1 MGLRKIGI
9 IELYLL
15 CCMVGRSTRVENRVA
30 NIYITMNYYYF
41 HDRTAQQH
49 AHEIRGQVDIAPN
62 QNTRKDQVK
71 RKIRIKSTRARLCT
85 AGPGLTVP
93 PSLSNRSPGPVC
105 TIAQNQNTRKDQVK
119 RKIRIKSTR
128 ARLCTAGPGLT
139 VPPSLS
145 NRSPGPVCTPS
156 AGSVSRP
163 RTRLQPY
170 VPRVRERDKRALR
183 LS

>member
-30 NIYITMNYYYF
+30 NIYIIMNYYYF

-49 AHEIRGQVDIAPN
+49 AHEIRGQVDIA
-62 QNTRKDQVK
+62 Q
-71 RKIRIKSTRARLCT
+71 S
-85 AGPGLTVP
+85 
-93 PSLSNRSPGPVC
+93 
-105 TIAQNQNTRKDQVK
+105 QNTRKDQVK

-170 VPRVRERDKRALR
+170 VPRVRERETRALR